1 MPQVAP
7 LSPREA
13 WRRRETWTA
22 SIAWAK
28 ELLASKERRHEL
40 CQQEFE
46 KADANGGESLD
57 RGEIMTVVKRICQ
70 EKFQL
75 ELPTDEKCNEL
86 FAKCDKN
93 GDGSKAM
100 KTEDLLTFSIIT
112 CANPRVSPRVSL
124 YTVLQLKEF
133 NSYFKCV
140 LESAILRAERELEIT
155 LVSEV
160 VNSPSLERTAKVE
173 EIDSESPVIVRRPEP
188 SPTVEEALVEAAK
201 RTREQVRANE
211 WVEKQRGQVHVEK
224 EAEQRKYEAVVAGPV
239 DGWSAS
245 LLKAQRWS
253 ALAVLAA
260 VAAVAI
266 SPLLPPR
273 GARAA
278 QEATLT
284 VAAVSMLWATATAFL
299 SERAE

>member
-1 MPQVAP
+1 MRTHE
-7 LSPREA
+7 S
-13 WRRRETWTA
+13 RRA
-22 SIAWAK
+22 
-28 ELLASKERRHEL
+28 
-40 CQQEFE
+40 
-46 KADANGGESLD
+46 
-57 RGEIMTVVKRICQ
+57 V
-70 EKFQL
+70 
-75 ELPTDEKCNEL
+75 
-86 FAKCDKN
+86 
-93 GDGSKAM
+93 
-100 KTEDLLTFSIIT
+100 
-112 CANPRVSPRVSL
+112 
-124 YTVLQLKEF
+124 TVLQLNEF

-140 LESAILRAERELEIT
+140 LESAMLRAERELDFS
-155 LVSEV
+155 LMSEV

-224 EAEQRKYEAVVAGPV
+224 EAEQRKYEAAVAGPV